1 MSSTQYRLGGSTA
14 NEISRSLEDAIL
26 EGRYAAGE
34 ALPTVRE
41 LAARLGVAPN
51 TVAAAYRAARERG
64 LVQTRGR
71 NGTRVRTQRP
81 VALRSAE
88 VPGGSE
94 ATDLASGQ
102 PDPGLLPGLD
112 VASVLDLSSGAA
124 APREILIPGLVE
136 AARTRLRSDGVPD
149 EAVTVAGGGLDGIRR
164 VLTAH
169 LRPGDSVAVEDPGW
183 PNLLD
188 LAAALGLRVHPIGID
203 ASGPRPDSVRGALA
217 RGVSAVVVTTRAQN
231 PTGVFVTAERAA
243 ELRPVFEAHPHTVL
257 VEDDHAAELAD
268 VPLSTLAGATSAW
281 SFVRSLSKP
290 YGPDLRIAAVAGD
303 KATVARIEDRLRI
316 ESGWVSTVLQRLA
329 LSMWTDPGVAE
340 TVAAGAREYDRR
352 RTDVRGL
359 LDQRG
364 IESAGDTGLNVWVPV
379 PDESHATATLL
390 DSGFAVAHGS
400 RFRQLSPPGIR
411 VTVSN
416 LADADVPAL
425 VAAIE
430 RCFAPSAG
438 RGPTT

>member
-1 MSSTQYRLGGSTA
+1 M
-14 NEISRSLEDAIL
+14 
-26 EGRYAAGE
+26 
-34 ALPTVRE
+34 
-41 LAARLGVAPN
+41 
-51 TVAAAYRAARERG
+51 
-64 LVQTRGR
+64 
-71 NGTRVRTQRP
+71 
-81 VALRSAE
+81 
-88 VPGGSE
+88 
-94 ATDLASGQ
+94 
-102 PDPGLLPGLD
+102 
-112 VASVLDLSSGAA
+112 
-124 APREILIPGLVE
+124 
-136 AARTRLRSDGVPD
+136 
-149 EAVTVAGGGLDGIRR
+149 
-164 VLTAH
+164 
-169 LRPGDSVAVEDPGW
+169 
-183 PNLLD
+183 
-188 LAAALGLRVHPIGID
+188 HPIAID

-243 ELRPVFEAHPHTVL
+243 ELRPVLEAHPHTVL

-352 RTDVRGL
+352 RTDLRRL

-390 DSGFAVAHGS
+390 DSGFAVAPGS

-430 RCFAPSAG
+430 RCFAPLSRAWAYHLTPPTRRVWRGAGCRPGASARPDSVSRRQVLRLVTVFSTVTG
-438 RGPTT
+438 QLAHLTMSAFDTQVGDECARGPTSHLIRRSTTAAIGTGLTFRLAAWWRPTSYSLTAHGP